1 MASLESKLLDG
12 DCVGYCSSSDEDEE
26 AWTVVN
32 DEDHHK
38 ANVMRMLGS
47 STNTGVKGV
56 LNEFAAEQERSKKA
70 RKAKDREI
78 RGLAQKGMLQGSK
91 AEREVVIS
99 VDAFSIQAHV
109 WERHGDQEEDDSLE
123 CLRNRRLTELRKA
136 AAGKMVEII
145 EKEQFL
151 KAIETCDGLLCVLI
165 YKPNDEM
172 CERATYV
179 CKVLAADYP
188 CVRFVRARSTL
199 LEMSKNFAD
208 KALPALQF
216 YLDGNLVGNFIQIS
230 SMLGGEIDVSSV
242 KKFLRRQHIDLVHG
256 TYITDSEHST
266 DED

>member
-38 ANVMRMLGS
+38 ANVMRMLGP

-91 AEREVVIS
+91 AEREVVN
-99 VDAFSIQAHV
+99 
-109 WERHGDQEEDDSLE
+109 QEEDDSLE

-145 EKEQFL
+145 EKVQ
-151 KAIETCDGLLCVLI
+151 TCDGLLCVLI

-199 LEMSKNFAD
+199 LEMSKNFVT
-208 KALPALQF
+208 LPALQF

-266 DED
+266 DEDVD